1 MSEPGPDGS
10 PRSDFGHLPFDHSTA
25 RSRARR
31 QAGAVRLPGGLTLRA
46 LIPNAITASALC
58 FGLTGIR
65 FAITAAGG
73 HDAGP
78 VAGTVAGLAP
88 SAGGLPLDDWE
99 KAVLA
104 VLLAGVLDGIDGR
117 IARLLKAQSRFGAEL
132 DSLSDAISF
141 GVAPALILFLWS
153 LQDLPRLGWFA
164 ALAFAICCVLR
175 LARFNAR
182 IDMVDQPHKSAG
194 FLTGVPAPAGAG
206 LAFLPL
212 FLWLAT
218 GNDLFR
224 EPVFVGCWLVLI
236 AFLLISSLA
245 TLSWTSLRP
254 RRSVRLEL
262 IAGIALVGVA
272 LMTETWLTLV
282 AIDAAYLLLIPYGVW
297 RYARVKR
304 LRAAS
309 PSAAPGPGPSPAP

>member
-1 MSEPGPDGS
+1 VNNGASEGGPDGP
-10 PRSDFGHLPFDHSTA
+10 PRPDFGHLPFDQSAA
-25 RSRARR
+25 RSRVRR
-31 QAGAVRLPGGLTLRA
+31 QGPVRLPGGLTLRA

-65 FAITAAGG
+65 FAITAAGN
-73 HDAGP
+73 HAAGP
-78 VAGTVAGLAP
+78 AATLAAGSST
-88 SAGGLPLDDWE
+88 SGLPLDDWE

-141 GVAPALILFLWS
+141 GVAPALIMFLWS

-218 GNDLFR
+218 GNDMFR
-224 EPVFVGCWLVLI
+224 EPLFVGSWLVLI

-262 IAGIALVGVA
+262 IAGIALVGAA

-282 AIDAAYLLLIPYGVW
+282 AIDAVYLLLVPYGVW

-304 LRAAS
+304 LRAAQ
-309 PSAAPGPGPSPAP
+309 PPAAAAPGSAT